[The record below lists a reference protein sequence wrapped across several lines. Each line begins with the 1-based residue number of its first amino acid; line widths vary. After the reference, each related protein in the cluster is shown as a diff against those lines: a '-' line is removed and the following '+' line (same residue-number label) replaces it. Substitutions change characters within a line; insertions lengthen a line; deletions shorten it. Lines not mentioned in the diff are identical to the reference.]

1 MMTVTG
7 TPSSHRIPALAMA
20 ISTILFSWYIN
31 VKKTSEFLCRT
42 KI

>member
-20 ISTILFSWYIN
+20 ISTLLFSWYSN
-31 VKKTSEFLCRT
+31 NQKSSEFLCKT